1 MSKGKRCPTT
11 RNVNKT
17 KTMDK
22 KTSEYHIWWVF
33 VLTDRLSTASRKRLE
48 ARGFSSSAFSKSL
61 KRHCPSLQKAKEMQ
75 AEVQICLRK
84 GDLVETLL
92 ITDKQFGM
100 MTTAFGH

>member
-1 MSKGKRCPTT
+1 
-11 RNVNKT
+11 
-17 KTMDK
+17 MDK

-61 KRHCPSLQKAKEMQ
+61 KRHCPSLEKAQEMQ
-75 AEVQICLRK
+75 AEVKECLRA
-84 GDLVETLL
+84 GERVETIL

-100 MTTAFGH
+100 RTEVYGR

>member
-1 MSKGKRCPTT
+1 
-11 RNVNKT
+11 
-17 KTMDK
+17 MDK

-48 ARGFSSSAFSKSL
+48 ARGFSASAFSKSL

-75 AEVQICLRK
+75 AEVQECLRA
-84 GDLVETLL
+84 GERVETIL

-100 MTTAFGH
+100 RTEVYGR

>member
-1 MSKGKRCPTT
+1 
-11 RNVNKT
+11 
-17 KTMDK
+17 MDK

-33 VLTDRLSTASRKRLE
+33 VLTDRLSTASR
-48 ARGFSSSAFSKSL
+48 

-92 ITDKQFGM
+92 ITDKQFSM

>member
-1 MSKGKRCPTT
+1 M
-11 RNVNKT
+11 NK
-17 KTMDK
+17 KISDL
-22 KTSEYHIWWVF
+22 HIWWVI
-33 VLTDRLSTASRKRLE
+33 VIAEKLSSASRKRLE
-48 ARGFSSSAFSKSL
+48 RKGFSNELRAKTL

-75 AEVQICLRK
+75 AEVQTCLRK

>member
-1 MSKGKRCPTT
+1 M
-11 RNVNKT
+11 NK
-17 KTMDK
+17 KINDL
-22 KTSEYHIWWVF
+22 HIWWVF
-33 VLTDRLSTASRKRLE
+33 VIADKLSTASRKRLE

-61 KRHCPSLQKAKEMQ
+61 KRHCPSLQKAKETQ
-75 AEVQICLRK
+75 AEVQTCLRK